1 MMGCNIL
8 FDMYEK
14 NKKKVTAQEK
24 AVTVKVNQSKEYK
37 KYVST
42 KKMSITDMKYNTIEK
57 NVNIQSFLNFMQKF
71 TSFLPVWHDNGNGNF
86 TLKSAGKPFQK
97 QEKLI
102 SSKLYYYQS
111 CRDRN
116 RSSNT
121 TYDKL
126 QFVRDILK
134 YRNLE
139 EDELKMAL
147 KICSESLSML
157 QTVNREG
164 KVAWFE
170 SNAKGTK
177 RYCKIQQGKIL
188 DFVEERRNEKKDCVF
203 LTLTCDPKKYT
214 SRSFAWKYY
223 LQQEVYRVTENLRK
237 HYGAEYVATL
247 ESTAKGYPHIHM
259 MLFFPHNTFPE
270 LKYYHNQQNIKKGRL
285 YDMVCHT
292 VNSEVFNLQSAKGKN
307 LKWYLTKYIG
317 KGVESDVFSLLEK
330 KDSWKLSDVKQVQE
344 YIYLKAFNRRK
355 LLMTRK
361 GCKKQKTEEERLRV
375 AAGKKYAGAVENA
388 KAVSSAWES
397 TEQSAWSN
405 RDPVCVLLDR
415 IYEMPQAHAT
425 KLREHLTRLCTNSPS
440 WKDCHVE
447 TLSFKKFVKYFKRIP
462 ERNNDVKQEEKETFS
477 FHSRVMMDS
486 RNFIEDFMRFV
497 MSPSES
503 DINRKEWTDFYR
515 DRYTRMLDYY
525 DFSDDKQFLMA
536 VFKAFCFYV
545 NNILIKGAR
554 YKEVLQQREN
564 YTKHR
569 KLKYIGQGEFVEHVC
584 ANPRESYYTED
595 EYNEVNRYVDMRKLS
610 FKKNIAQQP
619 TLEYLKK
626 YNLLEETI

>member
-1 MMGCNIL
+1 MRSNIL
-8 FDMYEK
+8 FVMK
-14 NKKKVTAQEK
+14 NQELVKKKATDKEK
-24 AVTVKVNQSKEYK
+24 SVANGVIKHKI

-42 KKMSITDMKYNTIEK
+42 NKNNTKRMQYTTIEK
-57 NVNIQSFLNFMQKF
+57 NVNIQSFLNFMQRF

-86 TLKSAGKPFQK
+86 TLKSAGKPFSK

-102 SSKLYYYQS
+102 SSKLYYCQS
-111 CRDRN
+111 CRDRTVSTN
-116 RSSNT
+116 K
-121 TYDKL
+121 TYKKL

-139 EDELKMAL
+139 EDELAKAL
-147 KICSESLSML
+147 KICASSLSML

-188 DFVEERRNEKKDCVF
+188 DFVEERRREKKDCVF
-203 LTLTCDPKKYT
+203 LTLTCDQKKYS
-214 SRSFAWKYY
+214 SRSFAWKNY
-223 LQQEVYRVTENLRK
+223 LQKEVYRVTENLRK
-237 HYGAEYVATL
+237 HYDAEYVATL

-270 LKYYHNQQNIKKGRL
+270 LKYYHNQQNIRKGRL
-285 YDMVCHT
+285 YDMVCRT

-317 KGVESDVFSLLEK
+317 KGVENDVFSLLDK
-330 KDSWKLSDVKQVQE
+330 KGEWKLSDVKQVQE

-361 GCKKQKTEEERLRV
+361 GCKKRKAEEERLRV
-375 AAGKKYAGAVENA
+375 TAGKKYAGAVEHAGAINSILESIVPFEWSDRD
-388 KAVSSAWES
+388 KVS
-397 TEQSAWSN
+397 
-405 RDPVCVLLDR
+405 VLLDR
-415 IYEMPQAHAT
+415 IYEMPHNHAT
-425 KLREHLTRLCTNSPS
+425 KLRGYLTRLCTNSPS

-447 TLSFKKFVKYFKRIP
+447 SLSFESFVKCFRRVP
-462 ERNNDVKQEEKETFS
+462 DRNNDVKQKEKEIFS
-477 FHSRVMMDS
+477 FHGRVMVDS

-503 DINRKEWTDFYR
+503 DINRKECVDFYN
-515 DRYTRMLDYY
+515 DRYTRMFGCY
-525 DFSDDKQFLMA
+525 DFSDDRQFLMA

-545 NNILIKGAR
+545 ENILVKNVS
-554 YKEVLQQREN
+554 YKEVLEKREN
-564 YTKHR
+564 YTTHK
-569 KLKYIGQGEFVEHVC
+569 KLQYVGQGRFVEHIC

-595 EYNEVNRYVDMRKLS
+595 EYREVCEYVNMRKLR
-610 FKKNIAQQP
+610 FRKNIAQNP
-619 TLEYLKK
+619 TIEYLKK
-626 YNLLEETI
+626 YKLLAGTE